1 MIISLELG
9 LFKGENAQEFSESI
23 LAKFLEI
30 LASANRRYIRL
41 NGAPALYRSGVR
53 YQREPLGAE
62 NWRYIPAILRDGIG
76 DCEDLAAWRVAEL
89 RERGENAKFLITKRR
104 KPSGFLVYHIKVLRA
119 NGKEEDPS
127 RLLGMVKNRAT
138 GLPRPVKGQIEKVVR
153 G

>member
-9 LFKGENAQEFSESI
+9 LFRDKGSQGWSENV
-23 LAKFLEI
+23 LAKMLEI
-30 LASANRRYIRL
+30 LAGANQRYIRRH
-41 NGAPALYRSGVR
+41 GAPALYRSGVR

-89 RERGENAKFLITKRR
+89 RERGENAKFLITKRQKR
-104 KPSGFLVYHIKVLRA
+104 SGFLVYHIKVLRA

-138 GLPRPVKGQIEKVVR
+138 GLPRPIKGTIEKVVR
-153 G
+153 S